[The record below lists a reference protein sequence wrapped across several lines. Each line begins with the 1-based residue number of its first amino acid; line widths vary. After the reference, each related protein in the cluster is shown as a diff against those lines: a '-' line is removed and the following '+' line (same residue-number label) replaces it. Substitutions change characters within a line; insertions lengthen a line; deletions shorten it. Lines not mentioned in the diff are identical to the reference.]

1 MGPMELSVLRW
12 LSLRLLSQL
21 KLPLRFVV
29 SGLPSADAQAVGLP
43 TSPSLEVERSALT
56 VLVSLVLEEPL
67 SAGEVPQ
74 QVASSTEPLLIR
86 INTQTPG
93 APWV

>member
-1 MGPMELSVLRW
+1 
-12 LSLRLLSQL
+12 
-21 KLPLRFVV
+21 
-29 SGLPSADAQAVGLP
+29 
-43 TSPSLEVERSALT
+43 LT